1 MSTST
6 SADAENGG
14 ICVFLCDLWAVFGR
28 VGGSSIQH
36 PEDPPATL
44 GEMATPGFD
53 IVDGVKIGG
62 GSRPVY
68 IAGPCVVESRDFL
81 VDVAGRVHEIAA
93 SHGVPVVFKSSFDKA
108 NRSSESSFRGPGEEQ
123 GLEALAEAKRVTGL
137 PVITDVHHPEQAT
150 RAAAVADVLQVP
162 AFLCRQTDLLHA
174 CGQTGLPVNVKK
186 GQFLAPE
193 DMANIVEKIRAT
205 GNRRVLLTERGST
218 FGYHNLVVD
227 MRGLPTMRAF
237 APVVF
242 DATHSL
248 QLPGGLGH
256 ATDGARQFHG
266 PLARAA
272 AGAGV
277 DGFFIEVHPNPPAAL
292 SDATTQLSFDEFD
305 RLIAQLEAVSK
316 AVREVAE

>member
-1 MSTST
+1 MTT
-6 SADAENGG
+6 
-14 ICVFLCDLWAVFGR
+14 
-28 VGGSSIQH
+28 Q
-36 PEDPPATL
+36 
-44 GEMATPGFD
+44 GFD
-53 IVDGVKIGG
+53 LVEGVKIGG

-81 VDVAGRVHEIAA
+81 VEVAGRVREIAA
-93 SHGVPVVFKSSFDKA
+93 NHGVPLVFKSSFDKA
-108 NRSSESSFRGPGEEQ
+108 NRSSESSFRGPGEEE
-123 GLEALAEAKRVTGL
+123 GLEALAEAKRVTGVPL
-137 PVITDVHHPEQAT
+137 ITDVHHPEQVP
-150 RAAAVADVLQVP
+150 RVAAVADVLQVP

-174 CGQTGLPVNVKK
+174 CGESGLPVNVKK

-193 DMANIVEKIRAT
+193 DMANVVEKINAT
-205 GNRRVLLTERGST
+205 GNRRVVLTERGST

-256 ATDGARQFHG
+256 ATGGARHFHSY
-266 PLARAA
+266 LARAA

-277 DGFFIEVHPNPPAAL
+277 DGFFIEVHPNPPEAL

-305 RLIAQLEAVSK
+305 RLIGQLEAVSD
-316 AVREVAE
+316 AVREVEP